1 VARLT
6 VLEPE
11 AMYPDTGLEQEVLG
25 PEVEVLHGG
34 APHTASLDVLPD
46 DLCARVDG
54 LLIFRHWLRPH
65 HIARFPRLKV
75 VVRMGVGYDR
85 LDRAACAARGITV
98 CNVPD
103 YGTMEVADHA
113 IALTL
118 ALRRGIAL
126 HHDLQRGPSP
136 APWRYVDSPLV
147 RRLGAQVFGIVG
159 LGRIGT
165 AAALRAKAMG
175 FEVRFF
181 DPHLPNGVDR
191 ALGIGRARTLPDL
204 LRAADVLS
212 IHVPDT
218 RTTRGLIGAA
228 ELALLPQDAVVVNT
242 ARGTSLDIDALEA
255 ALRSGRLAGAGL
267 DVIPVEPP
275 VEPVPALLAAYRRSE
290 PWLAGR
296 LIVTPHSAFHTPEA
310 WADIRRKSAE
320 TMRDVLLL
328 GPAEQRHPARRRL
341 IRRRPGRRSA
351 CARNLWVSCGT
362 SRNGL
367 CSARDNRRL

>member
-1 VARLT
+1 MARLT

-11 AMYPDTGLEQEVLG
+11 GMYPDAALEQEILG
-25 PEVEVLHGG
+25 PDVEIIRGG
-34 APHTASLDVLPD
+34 APHTESLDMLSDEV
-46 DLCARVDG
+46 CARVDG
-54 LLIFRHWLRPH
+54 LLIFRHWLKPH
-65 HIARFPRLKV
+65 HLDRFKRLKV

-126 HHDLQRGPSP
+126 HHDLQRADPP
-136 APWRYVDSPLV
+136 APWRYQDSPLI
-147 RRLGAQVFGIVG
+147 RRAEVQGFGIVG

-165 AAALRAKAMG
+165 AVALRAKAFG
-175 FEVRFF
+175 FKVRFF

-191 ALGIGRARTLPDL
+191 ALGIGRARTLDEL
-204 LRAADVLS
+204 LLGADVLS
-212 IHVPDT
+212 MHVPDT
-218 RTTRGLIGAA
+218 RSTRGMIGAA
-228 ELALLPQDAVVVNT
+228 QLALLPKDAVVVNT
-242 ARGTSLDIDALEA
+242 ARGTSIDIDALEA
-255 ALRSGRLAGAGL
+255 ALRSGHLAGAGL

-275 VEPVPALLAAYRRSE
+275 VEPVPGLLAAYRRRE
-290 PWLAGR
+290 AWLQGR

-310 WADIRRKSAE
+310 WADIRRKSVE

-328 GPAEQRHPARRRL
+328 GLRSNV
-341 IRRRPGRRSA
+341 IRPE
-351 CARNLWVSCGT
+351 
-362 SRNGL
+362 
-367 CSARDNRRL
+367 DD

>member
-1 VARLT
+1 MT

-11 AMYPDTGLEQEVLG
+11 AMYPDTALEQEILG
-25 PEVEVLHGG
+25 PDVEIIHGG
-34 APHTASLDVLPD
+34 APHTESLDMLSDEV
-46 DLCARVDG
+46 CARVDG
-54 LLIFRHWLRPH
+54 LLIFRHWLKPQH
-65 HIARFPRLKV
+65 LDRFKKLKV

-118 ALRRGIAL
+118 ALRRGLLL
-126 HHDLQRGPSP
+126 HLELQRHTPP
-136 APWRYVDSPLV
+136 APWRYQDSPLI

-165 AAALRAKAMG
+165 AVALRAKALG
-175 FEVRFF
+175 FQVRFF

-191 ALGIGRARTLPDL
+191 ALGIGRARTLEDL

-212 IHVPDT
+212 IHAPDT
-218 RTTRGLIGAA
+218 KQTRRMIGAA
-228 ELALLPQDAVVVNT
+228 QLALLPKNAIVVNT
-242 ARGTSLDIDALEA
+242 ARGTSIDIDALEA
-255 ALRSGRLAGAGL
+255 ALRSGHLAGAGL

-275 VEPVPALLAAYRRSE
+275 VEPVPGLLAAYRRKE
-290 PWLAGR
+290 AWLEGR
-296 LIVTPHSAFHTPEA
+296 VIITPHSAFHTPEA
-310 WADIRRKSAE
+310 WADIRSKSAE

-328 GPAEQRHPARRRL
+328 GL
-341 IRRRPGRRSA
+341 SSNVIRPE
-351 CARNLWVSCGT
+351 
-362 SRNGL
+362 
-367 CSARDNRRL
+367 DD